1 MKPLSLILL
10 AAWLAFGGAFETYHY
25 LSREIA
31 KKERIAAA
39 QVAEV
44 QRKLDSERHI
54 ADRNLWQAE
63 RFIIMCLD
71 PAMRY
76 AYLGDIVIECK
87 AKVTKFKTT
96 I

>member
-1 MKPLSLILL
+1 MKPLLLILL
-10 AAWLAFGGAFETYHY
+10 AAWLAFGGVFETYHY

-39 QVAEV
+39 QVAEM
-44 QRKLDSERHI
+44 QRKLDRERHI

-63 RFIIMCLD
+63 RLIIMCLD

-87 AKVTKFKTT
+87 AKVTKHKL
-96 I
+96 IL